1 MKKITPATIVVAAP
15 DQLSTTVDGQVIIAG
30 LRKGNYYGLDSVG
43 ARVWQ
48 LVQTPVAAREV
59 GRTIAEEYHVSPDR
73 CEADLLELLE
83 AMARQGLIE
92 VAHAAAC

>member
-1 MKKITPATIVVAAP
+1 MKITAGTIVVAAP

-48 LVQTPVAAREV
+48 LVQTPIAARELAHLI
-59 GRTIAEEYHVSPDR
+59 GEEYHVSAGR
-73 CEADLLELLE
+73 CETDLLELLE
-83 AMARQGLIE
+83 SMAGQGLIE
-92 VAHAAAC
+92 VAHAPAC